1 MEEKCATS
9 EKQSSG
15 DGDSAVQ
22 KLWKTPFPGW
32 LPGGI
37 CLLVILIGLL
47 FVYRTFRPI
56 PYPAELQMD
65 VHVEAQ
71 NGISEAEKA
80 DIKLEL
86 SEALLTMESRATA
99 AYNEKFATLLTI
111 LTIFG
116 VAWPV
121 IVGLLQF
128 KFNENELRKI
138 EKAGEDAKKSLLQA
152 NAAREDAERSLRQ
165 ANAAKEDAETS
176 LRQANAAKE
185 DAETSLR
192 QANEAQKNAD
202 DAHEKINSREAHLYR
217 ALTKVYYDLGRDRK
231 ETVPDDF
238 GRFNHYFAVAL
249 EYQLIVVLREIYSY
263 KFDNSTANILDAF
276 DVSQVNSPKNKFCRN
291 NLSTC
296 KTLANKIIQKY
307 QGTRWESEAQKTSDA
322 VVNKYDQFCNSPVE
336 EETK

>member
-1 MEEKCATS
+1 MEVKCATS

-22 KLWKTPFPGW
+22 KLRKTPFPGW
-32 LPGGI
+32 LQGGI

-56 PYPAELQMD
+56 PYPSELRMD
-65 VHVEAQ
+65 VHLEAQ

-80 DIKLEL
+80 EIKLEL
-86 SEALLTMESRATA
+86 SEALLTMEARASA

-138 EKAGEDAKKSLLQA
+138 EKAGEDAEKSLLQA

-165 ANAAKEDAETS
+165 ANAAREDARKS
-176 LRQANAAKE
+176 LLKA
-185 DAETSLR
+185 S
-192 QANEAQKNAD
+192 EAQKKAD
-202 DAHEKINSREAHLYR
+202 NAHEKINSRGTHLYM

-249 EYQLIVVLREIYSY
+249 EFNLLVALRKIYSY
-263 KFDNSTANILDAF
+263 KFDNSTASILNAF
-276 DVSQVNSPKNKFCRN
+276 DVSQVNSEQNESCRN
-291 NLSTC
+291 NLRTC
-296 KTLANKIIQKY
+296 KTIAEQIMRKY
-307 QGTRWESEAQKTSDA
+307 QGTRWESEAQKTSEA
-322 VVNKYDQFCNSPVE
+322 VVNKYNQFCNSPVE
-336 EETK
+336 EETE

>member
-1 MEEKCATS
+1 MEVKCATS

-22 KLWKTPFPGW
+22 KLRKTPFPGW
-32 LPGGI
+32 LQGGI

-86 SEALLTMESRATA
+86 SEALLTMEVRATA

-138 EKAGEDAKKSLLQA
+138 EKAGEDAKKSLQQA
-152 NAAREDAERSLRQ
+152 S
-165 ANAAKEDAETS
+165 
-176 LRQANAAKE
+176 
-185 DAETSLR
+185 
-192 QANEAQKNAD
+192 EAQKKAD
-202 DAHEKINSREAHLYR
+202 EVYERIISSEARLYR
-217 ALTKVYYDLGRDRK
+217 TLTKVYYDLGRDRK

-249 EYQLIVVLREIYSY
+249 EFRLMSLLCHPQSY
-263 KFDNSTANILDAF
+263 MLDHIIPILDAF
-276 DVSQVNSPKNKFCRN
+276 DVSQVNSPKNESCRK
-291 NLSTC
+291 NLNTC
-296 KTLANKIIQKY
+296 ISIAGRIIRKY

-322 VVNKYDQFCNSPVE
+322 IVNKYNQFFVSPVE
-336 EETK
+336 EETE

>member
-22 KLWKTPFPGW
+22 KLRKTPFPGW
-32 LPGGI
+32 LQGGI

-56 PYPAELQMD
+56 PYPSEIRMD

-71 NGISEAEKA
+71 NGISEAKKA

-86 SEALLTMESRATA
+86 SEALLTMEARATA

-138 EKAGEDAKKSLLQA
+138 EKAGEDAKKSLQQA
-152 NAAREDAERSLRQ
+152 S
-165 ANAAKEDAETS
+165 
-176 LRQANAAKE
+176 
-185 DAETSLR
+185 
-192 QANEAQKNAD
+192 EAQKKAD
-202 DAHEKINSREAHLYR
+202 EVYERIILSEARLYR
-217 ALTKVYYDLGRDRK
+217 TLTKVYYDLGRDRK

-249 EYQLIVVLREIYSY
+249 EFQLMVALREIYSY
-263 KFDNSTANILDAF
+263 KFDNSTANILNAF
-276 DVSQVNSPKNKFCRN
+276 DVLQVNSEKNEACRN
-291 NLSTC
+291 NLRTC
-296 KTLANKIIQKY
+296 KTIAEQIIRKY
-307 QGTRWESEAQKTSDA
+307 QGSRWESEAQKVWKA
-322 VVNKYDQFCNSPVE
+322 VMNKYNQFFVSPVE
-336 EETK
+336 EETE

>member
-1 MEEKCATS
+1 MEVKCATS

-22 KLWKTPFPGW
+22 KLRKTPFPGW
-32 LPGGI
+32 LQGGI

-80 DIKLEL
+80 EIKLEL
-86 SEALLTMESRATA
+86 SEALLTMEARATA

-138 EKAGEDAKKSLLQA
+138 EKAGE
-152 NAAREDAERSLRQ
+152 AAEASLRQ
-165 ANAAKEDAETS
+165 AYAAKEAAETS

-185 DAETSLR
+185 AAETSLH
-192 QANEAQKNAD
+192 QASEAQEKANE
-202 DAHEKINSREAHLYR
+202 AHEKINSREAGLYR

-249 EYQLIVVLREIYSY
+249 EFRLMSLLCQPQSY
-263 KFDNSTANILDAF
+263 MLDHIIPILDAF
-276 DVSQVNSPKNKFCRN
+276 DVSLVNSPQNKSCRN
-291 NLSTC
+291 NLRTC
-296 KTLANKIIQKY
+296 KTIAEQIIRKY
-307 QGTRWESEAQKTSDA
+307 EGTRWESEAQKTSEA
-322 VVNKYDQFCNSPVE
+322 VVNKYNQFCNSPVE

>member
-1 MEEKCATS
+1 MEVKCATS

-22 KLWKTPFPGW
+22 KLRKTPFPGW
-32 LPGGI
+32 LQGGI

-80 DIKLEL
+80 EIKLEL
-86 SEALLTMESRATA
+86 SEALLTMEARAAA

-128 KFNENELRKI
+128 KFNENELSKI
-138 EKAGEDAKKSLLQA
+138 EKAREDAEKSLLQA
-152 NAAREDAERSLRQ
+152 NAAKEAAETSLCQ
-165 ANAAKEDAETS
+165 ANAAKEAAETS
-176 LRQANAAKE
+176 LRQA
-185 DAETSLR
+185 S
-192 QANEAQKNAD
+192 EAQKKAD
-202 DAHEKINSREAHLYR
+202 EAHEEINSREADIYR

-249 EYQLIVVLREIYSY
+249 EYQLKVALREIYSY

-276 DVSQVNSPKNKFCRN
+276 DVSQVNSPKNESCRK
-291 NLSTC
+291 NLNTC
-296 KTLANKIIQKY
+296 ISIAGRIIRKY
-307 QGTRWESEAQKTSDA
+307 QGTRWESEAQKVWEA
-322 VVNKYDQFCNSPVE
+322 VVNKYNQFCNSPVE

>member
-22 KLWKTPFPGW
+22 KLRETPFPGW
-32 LPGGI
+32 LQGGI

-56 PYPAELQMD
+56 PYPSEIRMD

-71 NGISEAEKA
+71 NGISEAKKA

-86 SEALLTMESRATA
+86 SEALLTMEARATA

-138 EKAGEDAKKSLLQA
+138 EKAGEDAKKSLQQA
-152 NAAREDAERSLRQ
+152 S
-165 ANAAKEDAETS
+165 
-176 LRQANAAKE
+176 
-185 DAETSLR
+185 
-192 QANEAQKNAD
+192 EAQKKAD
-202 DAHEKINSREAHLYR
+202 EVYERIILSEARLYR
-217 ALTKVYYDLGRDRK
+217 TLTKVYYDLGRDRK

-249 EYQLIVVLREIYSY
+249 EFQLMVALREIYSY
-263 KFDNSTANILDAF
+263 KFDNSTANILNAF
-276 DVSQVNSPKNKFCRN
+276 DVLQVNSEKNEACRN
-291 NLSTC
+291 NLRTC
-296 KTLANKIIQKY
+296 KTIAEQIIRKY
-307 QGTRWESEAQKTSDA
+307 QGSRWESEAQKVWEA
-322 VVNKYDQFCNSPVE
+322 VMNKYNQFFVSPVE
-336 EETK
+336 EETE

>member
-1 MEEKCATS
+1 MEVKCATS

-22 KLWKTPFPGW
+22 KLRKTPFPGW
-32 LPGGI
+32 LQGGI

-56 PYPAELQMD
+56 PYPSELRMD
-65 VHVEAQ
+65 VHLEAQ

-86 SEALLTMESRATA
+86 SEALLTMEARATA

-138 EKAGEDAKKSLLQA
+138 EKAGEDAKKSLRQA
-152 NAAREDAERSLRQ
+152 NAAKEAAEKSLHQANAAKEAAEKSLRQ
-165 ANAAKEDAETS
+165 ANAAKEAAEKS
-176 LRQANAAKE
+176 LHQASEAQEK
-185 DAETSLR
+185 
-192 QANEAQKNAD
+192 ANE
-202 DAHEKINSREAHLYR
+202 AHEKINSREAGLYR

-249 EYQLIVVLREIYSY
+249 EFRLMSLLCQPQSY
-263 KFDNSTANILDAF
+263 MLDHIIPILDAF
-276 DVSQVNSPKNKFCRN
+276 DVSQVNSPQNKSCRN
-291 NLSTC
+291 NLRTC
-296 KTLANKIIQKY
+296 KTIAEQIIRKY
-307 QGTRWESEAQKTSDA
+307 EGTRWESEAQKTSDA
-322 VVNKYDQFCNSPVE
+322 VVNKYDQICGSPVE

>member
-1 MEEKCATS
+1 MEKKCATS

-22 KLWKTPFPGW
+22 KLRKTPFPGW
-32 LPGGI
+32 LQGGI

-86 SEALLTMESRATA
+86 SEALLTMEARATA

-138 EKAGEDAKKSLLQA
+138 EKAGEDAKKSLQQA
-152 NAAREDAERSLRQ
+152 S
-165 ANAAKEDAETS
+165 
-176 LRQANAAKE
+176 
-185 DAETSLR
+185 
-192 QANEAQKNAD
+192 EAQKKAD
-202 DAHEKINSREAHLYR
+202 EVYERIISSEARLYR
-217 ALTKVYYDLGRDRK
+217 TLTKVYYDLGRDRK

-249 EYQLIVVLREIYSY
+249 EYQLKVALREIYSY
-263 KFDNSTANILDAF
+263 KFDNSTANILNAF
-276 DVSQVNSPKNKFCRN
+276 DVSQVNSQKNESCRK

-296 KTLANKIIQKY
+296 KAIAGKIIRKY
-307 QGTRWESEAQKTSDA
+307 QGTRWESEAQKAWNA
-322 VVNKYDQFCNSPVE
+322 VVNKYNQFCGSPVE
-336 EETK
+336 EETE

>member
-15 DGDSAVQ
+15 NANSAVQ
-22 KLWKTPFPGW
+22 KLRKTPFPGW
-32 LPGGI
+32 LQGGI

-56 PYPAELQMD
+56 PYPSELRMD

-86 SEALLTMESRATA
+86 SEALLTMEARATA
-99 AYNEKFATLLTI
+99 AYNEKFASLLTI

-138 EKAGEDAKKSLLQA
+138 EKAKEDAEISLLQA
-152 NAAREDAERSLRQ
+152 NAA
-165 ANAAKEDAETS
+165 KEAAETS
-176 LRQANAAKE
+176 LRQA
-185 DAETSLR
+185 S
-192 QANEAQKNAD
+192 EAQKKAD
-202 DAHEKINSREAHLYR
+202 ETYKRIILSETRLYK

-249 EYQLIVVLREIYSY
+249 EFRLMSLLCQPQSY
-263 KFDNSTANILDAF
+263 MLDHIIPILDAF
-276 DVSQVNSPKNKFCRN
+276 DVSQVNSPQNKSCRKNLN
-291 NLSTC
+291 TC
-296 KTLANKIIQKY
+296 IRIAGKIIRKY
-307 QGTRWESEAQKTSDA
+307 QGARWESDAQKISDA
-322 VVNKYDQFCNSPVE
+322 VVNKYNQFCGSPVE
-336 EETK
+336 EETE

>member
-1 MEEKCATS
+1 MEVKCATS

-22 KLWKTPFPGW
+22 KLRKTPFPGW
-32 LPGGI
+32 LQGGI

-56 PYPAELQMD
+56 PYPSELRMD
-65 VHVEAQ
+65 VHLEAQ

-86 SEALLTMESRATA
+86 SEALLTMEARATA

-138 EKAGEDAKKSLLQA
+138 EKAGEDAKKSL
-152 NAAREDAERSLRQ
+152 RQ
-165 ANAAKEDAETS
+165 ANAAKEAAEKS
-176 LRQANAAKE
+176 LHQASEAQEK
-185 DAETSLR
+185 
-192 QANEAQKNAD
+192 ANE
-202 DAHEKINSREAHLYR
+202 AHEKINSREAGLYR

-249 EYQLIVVLREIYSY
+249 EFRLMSLLCQPQSY
-263 KFDNSTANILDAF
+263 MLDHIIPILDAF
-276 DVSQVNSPKNKFCRN
+276 DVSQVNSPQNKSCRN
-291 NLSTC
+291 NLRTC
-296 KTLANKIIQKY
+296 KTIAEQIIRKY
-307 QGTRWESEAQKTSDA
+307 EGTRWESEAQKTSDA
-322 VVNKYDQFCNSPVE
+322 VVNKYDQICGSPVE

>member
-1 MEEKCATS
+1 MEVKCATS

-22 KLWKTPFPGW
+22 KLRKTPFPGW
-32 LPGGI
+32 LQGGI

-56 PYPAELQMD
+56 PYPAEIRMD

-86 SEALLTMESRATA
+86 SEALLTMEARAAA

-128 KFNENELRKI
+128 KFNENELSKI
-138 EKAGEDAKKSLLQA
+138 EKAREAAEKSLLQA
-152 NAAREDAERSLRQ
+152 NAA
-165 ANAAKEDAETS
+165 KEAAETS

-185 DAETSLR
+185 AAEKSLR
-192 QANEAQKNAD
+192 QASEAQEKANE
-202 DAHEKINSREAHLYR
+202 AHEKINSREAGLYR

-249 EYQLIVVLREIYSY
+249 EFRLMSLLCQPQSY
-263 KFDNSTANILDAF
+263 MLDHIIPILDAF
-276 DVSQVNSPKNKFCRN
+276 DVSLVNSPQNKSCRN
-291 NLSTC
+291 NLRTC
-296 KTLANKIIQKY
+296 KTIAEQIIRKY
-307 QGTRWESEAQKTSDA
+307 EGTRWESEAQKTSEA
-322 VVNKYDQFCNSPVE
+322 VVNKYNQFCNSPVE
-336 EETK
+336 EETE

>member
-1 MEEKCATS
+1 MEVKCATS

-22 KLWKTPFPGW
+22 KLRKTPFPGW
-32 LPGGI
+32 LQGGI

-80 DIKLEL
+80 EIKLEL
-86 SEALLTMESRATA
+86 SEALLTMEARATA

-138 EKAGEDAKKSLLQA
+138 EKAGE
-152 NAAREDAERSLRQ
+152 AAEASLRQ
-165 ANAAKEDAETS
+165 ANAAKEAAETS
-176 LRQANAAKE
+176 LHQASEAQEK
-185 DAETSLR
+185 
-192 QANEAQKNAD
+192 ANE
-202 DAHEKINSREAHLYR
+202 AHEKINSREAGLYR

-249 EYQLIVVLREIYSY
+249 EFRLMSLLCQPQSY
-263 KFDNSTANILDAF
+263 MLDHIIPILDAF
-276 DVSQVNSPKNKFCRN
+276 DVSLVNSPQNKSCRN
-291 NLSTC
+291 NLRTC
-296 KTLANKIIQKY
+296 KTIAEQIIRKY
-307 QGTRWESEAQKTSDA
+307 EGTRWESEAQKTSEA
-322 VVNKYDQFCNSPVE
+322 VVNKYNQFCNSPVE

>member
-22 KLWKTPFPGW
+22 KLRKTPFPGW
-32 LPGGI
+32 LQGGI

-56 PYPAELQMD
+56 PYPSELRMD

-80 DIKLEL
+80 EIKLEL
-86 SEALLTMESRATA
+86 SEALLTMEARATA
-99 AYNEKFATLLTI
+99 AYSEKFATLLTI

-128 KFNENELRKI
+128 KFNENELSKI
-138 EKAGEDAKKSLLQA
+138 EKAGEDAEKSLLQA
-152 NAAREDAERSLRQ
+152 NAAREDAKKSLLL
-165 ANAAKEDAETS
+165 ASK
-176 LRQANAAKE
+176 
-185 DAETSLR
+185 
-192 QANEAQKNAD
+192 AQKKAD
-202 DAHEKINSREAHLYR
+202 ETYKRIILSETRLYK
-217 ALTKVYYDLGRDRK
+217 ALTKVYYDLGCDRK

-249 EYQLIVVLREIYSY
+249 EFRLMSLLCHPQSY
-263 KFDNSTANILDAF
+263 MLDHIIPILDAF
-276 DVSQVNSPKNKFCRN
+276 DVSQVNSPKNESCRK
-291 NLSTC
+291 NLNTC
-296 KTLANKIIQKY
+296 ISIAGRIIRKY
-307 QGTRWESEAQKTSDA
+307 QGTRWESEAQKVWEA

>member
-1 MEEKCATS
+1 MEVKCATS

-22 KLWKTPFPGW
+22 KLRKTPFPGW
-32 LPGGI
+32 LQGGI

-80 DIKLEL
+80 EIKLEL
-86 SEALLTMESRATA
+86 SEALLTMEARAAA

-138 EKAGEDAKKSLLQA
+138 EKAGEDAKKSLQQA
-152 NAAREDAERSLRQ
+152 S
-165 ANAAKEDAETS
+165 
-176 LRQANAAKE
+176 
-185 DAETSLR
+185 
-192 QANEAQKNAD
+192 EAQKKAD
-202 DAHEKINSREAHLYR
+202 EVYERIILSEARLYR
-217 ALTKVYYDLGRDRK
+217 TLTKVYYDLGRDRK

-249 EYQLIVVLREIYSY
+249 EFQLMVALREIYSY
-263 KFDNSTANILDAF
+263 KFDNSTANILNAF
-276 DVSQVNSPKNKFCRN
+276 DVLQVNSEKNEACRN
-291 NLSTC
+291 NLRTC
-296 KTLANKIIQKY
+296 KTIAEQIIRKY
-307 QGTRWESEAQKTSDA
+307 QGSRWESEAQKVWEA
-322 VVNKYDQFCNSPVE
+322 VMNKYNQFFVSPVE

>member
-22 KLWKTPFPGW
+22 KLRKTPFPGW
-32 LPGGI
+32 LQGGI

-56 PYPAELQMD
+56 PYPSEIRMD

-71 NGISEAEKA
+71 NGISEAKKA

-86 SEALLTMESRATA
+86 SEALLTMEARATA

-138 EKAGEDAKKSLLQA
+138 EKAGEDAKKSLQQA
-152 NAAREDAERSLRQ
+152 S
-165 ANAAKEDAETS
+165 
-176 LRQANAAKE
+176 
-185 DAETSLR
+185 
-192 QANEAQKNAD
+192 EAQKKAD
-202 DAHEKINSREAHLYR
+202 EVYERIILSEARLYR
-217 ALTKVYYDLGRDRK
+217 TLTKVYYDLGRDRK

-249 EYQLIVVLREIYSY
+249 EFQLMVALREIYSY
-263 KFDNSTANILDAF
+263 KFDNSTANILNAF
-276 DVSQVNSPKNKFCRN
+276 DVLQVNSEKNEACRN
-291 NLSTC
+291 NLRTC
-296 KTLANKIIQKY
+296 KTIAEQIIRKY
-307 QGTRWESEAQKTSDA
+307 QGSRWESEAQKVWEA
-322 VVNKYDQFCNSPVE
+322 VMNKYNQFFVSPVE
-336 EETK
+336 EETE

>member
-1 MEEKCATS
+1 MEKKCATS

-22 KLWKTPFPGW
+22 KLRKTPFPGW
-32 LPGGI
+32 LQGGI

-86 SEALLTMESRATA
+86 SEALLTMEARATA

-138 EKAGEDAKKSLLQA
+138 EKAGEDAKKSLQQA
-152 NAAREDAERSLRQ
+152 S
-165 ANAAKEDAETS
+165 
-176 LRQANAAKE
+176 
-185 DAETSLR
+185 
-192 QANEAQKNAD
+192 EAQKKAD
-202 DAHEKINSREAHLYR
+202 EVYERIILSEARLYR
-217 ALTKVYYDLGRDRK
+217 TLTKVYYDLGRDRK

-249 EYQLIVVLREIYSY
+249 EFQLMVALREIYSY
-263 KFDNSTANILDAF
+263 KFDNSTANILNAF
-276 DVSQVNSPKNKFCRN
+276 DVLQVNSEKNEACRN
-291 NLSTC
+291 NLRTC
-296 KTLANKIIQKY
+296 KTIAEQIIRKY
-307 QGTRWESEAQKTSDA
+307 QGSRWESEAQKVWEA
-322 VVNKYDQFCNSPVE
+322 VMNKYNQFFVSPVE
-336 EETK
+336 EETE